1 MDIRQIKI
9 RKLKGDRIIWAI
21 IILLCLFSIFA
32 VYSTGSKLAD
42 PYHKESLWFLFRSHV
57 FYIVVGFIMMF
68 VMSNIN
74 YRWIGRFSR
83 IGLILGILLI
93 ILTLAFGREAGDA
106 KRSLVVFGISFQT
119 IQMAEVLFIIFF
131 AQWISRAKDDINDL
145 KRVFLPILIYIGITC
160 ILIMSQK
167 TSGGIILGATYLV
180 LLFVSQLKKKYFF
193 GIVGTLLILA
203 IIGFTVIM
211 NSNTK
216 ALRLDTAKARIEAF
230 TGKGEVNKET
240 IITEAAIAR
249 GGLLPTPGA
258 SLLMSSVGESYSDYI
273 FAFIVEEYGI
283 IIGAFIV
290 LLYLGLFYRVK
301 KSAGTIQSTFGSYL
315 VIGLGFFVTF
325 QALTHIL
332 VCVGYFP
339 ATGETLPLISRGGM
353 SIVTMSFCL
362 GIIINISEE
371 ARKEKKQ
378 EQKTTEAKNTINEA
392 IPNYRA

>member
-1 MDIRQIKI
+1 MDIRNIKI
-9 RKLKGDRIIWAI
+9 GKLRGDRIIWAI

-57 FYIVVGFIMMF
+57 FYIIFGLIVMFI
-68 VMSNIN
+68 MSNIN

-83 IGLILGILLI
+83 IGLILGFLLI

-131 AQWISRAKDDINDL
+131 AQWVSRAKDDINDL
-145 KRVFLPILIYIGITC
+145 KRVFLPMLIYIGVTC
-160 ILIMSQK
+160 LLIMSQK

-180 LLFVSQLKKKYFF
+180 LLFISQLKKKYFF
-193 GIVGTLLILA
+193 GIVGSVVFVA
-203 IIGFTVIM
+203 VIGLVIIM
-211 NSNTK
+211 NSNTQ
-216 ALRLDTAKARIEAF
+216 LFRLDTAKARIESF
-230 TGKGEVNKET
+230 TGKGEINKET

-249 GGLLPTPGA
+249 GGVLPTPGA
-258 SLLMSSVGESYSDYI
+258 SVLMSSVGESYSDYI
-273 FAFIVEEYGI
+273 FAFVVEEYGI
-283 IIGAFIV
+283 VLGAFII
-290 LLYLGLFYRVK
+290 LLYLGLFYRVR
-301 KSAGTIQSTFGSYL
+301 KSASTIQSSFGSCL
-315 VIGLGFFVTF
+315 AVGLGFFITF

-362 GIIINISEE
+362 GILLNISEE
-371 ARKEKKQ
+371 ARKEKKAVKEGQ
-378 EQKTTEAKNTINEA
+378 QRTNTYGGEMA
-392 IPNYRA
+392 IDN